1 MTLKIIIYS
10 VGKSKESWLQ
20 EALSE
25 YEKRLRPQNTILW
38 KLAKD
43 QDQLR
48 LWLASKKDYICLNPS
63 GESMTSIEFSK
74 LFATLPMKKTFV
86 IGNAEGIHKEIIN
99 RASQQISLSQ
109 LTFTHQMTRLILIEQ
124 IYRAIEI
131 DRGSKYHK

>member
-1 MTLKIIIYS
+1 MSLKIIIYS

-25 YEKRLRPQNTILW
+25 YEKRLRSQGTILW
-38 KLAKD
+38 KVAKD

-48 LWLASKKDYICLNPS
+48 HWLSSEKDYICLDPS
-63 GESMTSIEFSK
+63 GEVMTSEEFSK
-74 LFATLPMKKTFV
+74 FFLSLPVKRIFV
-86 IGNAEGIHKEIIN
+86 IGDAEGIHPEIAN
-99 RASQQISLSQ
+99 RASKKMSLSR

-124 IYRAIEI
+124 IYRAIGI